1 MIDTLKIDECLFL
14 CPNMIF
20 LVVAVTLPSKLAIF
34 PLFFIRDHRKRTKP
48 ARGHTIS
55 LRPRNILTSPTLDS
69 IERVC
74 FYSMQNGRHGRDE
87 NRNLCAVFLSS
98 ARASLHFSRVLK
110 NSLVLI

>member
-1 MIDTLKIDECLFL
+1 
-14 CPNMIF
+14 MIF

-69 IERVC
+69 IERI
-74 FYSMQNGRHGRDE
+74 FFF
-87 NRNLCAVFLSS
+87 LCKMVDMEEMKTETFVLSSFLRLVPLCTSLVFLKIPACLYNSAMHS
-98 ARASLHFSRVLK
+98 ARFLFL
-110 NSLVLI
+110 